1 MKTTVVPA
9 QITTVED
16 KIAGN
21 LSFTQLLL
29 LTTPVFLGGAV
40 FILIPPMFG
49 YTVLKLVIATC
60 LAFICIMLAIR
71 IKGKILAQWIAVI
84 ARYRLRPQFYLF
96 NKNDL
101 FLRGRMKQSE
111 QEVKTIPEEQILSE
125 TTDTL
130 SRIPTHQMAQIES
143 AITDPRAK
151 FHLKAEKGGL
161 RVYIHEIKEESI

>member
-9 QITTVED
+9 QMTTVED

-29 LTTPVFLGGAV
+29 LTTPVFLGGGV
-40 FILIPPMFG
+40 FILVPPIMG
-49 YTVLKLVIATC
+49 YTVFKLVVATC
-60 LAFICIMLAIR
+60 MAFVCVMLAIR
-71 IKGKILAQWIAVI
+71 VKGKILAQWIAVI

-96 NKNDL
+96 NKNNSY
-101 FLRGRMKQSE
+101 LRNQAQQPEQKEEVETHKQ
-111 QEVKTIPEEQILSE
+111 L
-125 TTDTL
+125 TL
-130 SRIPTHQMAQIES
+130 KSADALPLIPTHQMARLES

-161 RVYIHEIKEESI
+161 RVYIHEIKKENV

>member
-1 MKTTVVPA
+1 MKQTVVPA

-40 FILIPPMFG
+40 FILIPPMLG
-49 YTVLKLVIATC
+49 YTVFKLVVATC
-60 LAFICIMLAIR
+60 LAFICIVLAIR
-71 IKGKILAQWIAVI
+71 IKGKILAQWIAII
-84 ARYRLRPQFYLF
+84 ARYRLRPQFFLF

-101 FLRGRMKQSE
+101 YLRLQAKQPE
-111 QEVKTIPEEQILSE
+111 QKLE
-125 TTDTL
+125 TTPREQLLPEATNAL
-130 SRIPTHQMAQIES
+130 LQIPTHQMAQIES

-161 RVYIHEIKEESI
+161 RVYIHEIKEESV